1 MCIIYM
7 LLFILFSD
15 LVVEVYYREFGKHTK
30 SVNEFSLSP
39 DSLLLYKCVFIY
51 FIYTYILL

>member
-1 MCIIYM
+1 M

-30 SVNEFSLSP
+30 SVNEFTFTYL
-39 DSLLLYKCVFIY
+39 
-51 FIYTYILL
+51 YIL